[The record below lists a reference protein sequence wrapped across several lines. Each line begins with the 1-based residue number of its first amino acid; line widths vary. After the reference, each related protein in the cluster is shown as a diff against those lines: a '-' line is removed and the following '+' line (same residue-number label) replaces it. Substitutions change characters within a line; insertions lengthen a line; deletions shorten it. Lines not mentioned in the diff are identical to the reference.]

1 MPENE
6 KAETKKSGKEK
17 AIKNLEPK
25 KTRREKPKDR
35 NQNQPRHIP
44 QTKAI

>member
-17 AIKNLEPK
+17 AETK
-25 KTRREKPKDR
+25 KDETKKPKDR